1 MPRDVRVWTTQEGRL
16 SDGNKRMMV
25 GCGHWNLVLLTE
37 RLFELYVVDRIKRTV
52 VTRVGEEIRRG
63 ATQPEPRDVA
73 AERNSNVERGTFRQK
88 SEEGISKD
96 ATRVVTCTTEVH
108 PRSVTPARKE
118 VRSRPQTTPIAKNFL
133 DSPSST
139 QVRRL
144 ASKLALALERK
155 TTTAHLCPLPLALTV
170 VLLLAE
176 A

>member
-96 ATRVVTCTTEVH
+96 ATRVDVYDGGAPSIRHTARERKSAAVH
-108 PRSVTPARKE
+108 RPHRLQKISWIAPRRLRYVASP
-118 VRSRPQTTPIAKNFL
+118 
-133 DSPSST
+133 PSSRWPWRG
-139 QVRRL
+139 RR
-144 ASKLALALERK
+144 RPPI
-155 TTTAHLCPLPLALTV
+155 CVPC
-170 VLLLAE
+170 LLR
-176 A
+176 